1 MSEQL
6 HQVET
11 SPERDDTP
19 RQIRRYA
26 REAHRHLS
34 QGLQQASAIAENALH
49 TMQDTPTHEDHSGIA
64 RALDAICARLDQ
76 CCSDTW
82 GAVDGADSTY
92 KSAQQAERVKQEAAG
107 QPAAAQGTDLIGG
120 EPHKLHHAALQLAQV
135 TKATC
140 EQLDAIAQDAAC
152 VLADAGL
159 HWPERI
165 ANVLA
170 AIRDLSHY
178 RQEEADDIAYGAGF
192 AYEDEAQ
199 QQRMRASVLASA
211 RKQRHVGEA

>member
-6 HQVET
+6 HQADT

-34 QGLQQASAIAENALH
+34 QGLQQASAIAENSLQ
-49 TMQDTPTHEDHSGIA
+49 TMQDIPTHEDHANIT
-64 RALDAICARLDQ
+64 RALEAIRTRLDQ
-76 CCSDTW
+76 CRSDTW
-82 GAVDGADSTY
+82 NAADGAHKAYT
-92 KSAQQAERVKQEAAG
+92 SAHQAERTKQEATS
-107 QPAAAQGTDLIGG
+107 QPAAAQGTHRNGI
-120 EPHKLHHAALQLAQV
+120 EPRKVYSAALRITQLA
-135 TKATC
+135 TATC
-140 EQLDAIAQDAAC
+140 GQLDAIASDAVY
-152 VLADAGL
+152 VLEDAGL

-165 ANVLA
+165 ANILA
-170 AIRDLSHY
+170 AIRDLSYY

-199 QQRMRASVLASA
+199 QQRMRASVLARA
-211 RKQRHVGEA
+211 RNQRREGQA